1 MLLSHTNA
9 SLPLSQINR
18 LYPVCIIFF
27 QVSYHPDGVGKGR
40 KEFSSKTIALDRTG
54 AVMPHPAVSLSLS
67 LAALLL
73 RSLQLAPPRCLSPL
87 LALRAPLPKR
97 RLFSQ
102 TLSHLRFQRCPELG
116 RRQPPP
122 CQVPQSSDPGSQ

>member
-1 MLLSHTNA
+1 MLLPHTNA

-40 KEFSSKTIALDRTG
+40 EEFSSTTIALDHSG

-87 LALRAPLPKR
+87 LALQVPLPKR

-102 TLSHLRFQRCPELG
+102 TVPFAVPVVSGAGEATAPALSSTTVL
-116 RRQPPP
+116 
-122 CQVPQSSDPGSQ
+122 